1 MTLSDLESL
10 SEIFNDTK
18 RRAVSMRQLSF
29 LSNLRFNDVAG
40 LCWGYPGKIF
50 SRGGVIS
57 WGKYIHG
64 VMSFECVAG
73 LENCNCEDIL
83 YVKRRVELVE

>member
-1 MTLSDLESL
+1 MMLLDS
-10 SEIFNDTK
+10 
-18 RRAVSMRQLSF
+18 
-29 LSNLRFNDVAG
+29 AG
-40 LCWGYPGKIF
+40 VTPGKF
-50 SRGGVIS
+50 SLGEGVIS